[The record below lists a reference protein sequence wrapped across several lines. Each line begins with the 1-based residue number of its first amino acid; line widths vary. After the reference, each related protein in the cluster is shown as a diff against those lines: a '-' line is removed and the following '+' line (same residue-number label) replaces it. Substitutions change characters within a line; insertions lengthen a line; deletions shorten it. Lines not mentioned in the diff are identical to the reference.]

1 MDIEKILR
9 IIQQEFPS
17 KAIDLSESLGLVK
30 ETIGDMMNGINDK
43 MSEAFAQRDFAT
55 RKKYEADEETEK
67 KTIPNYSDYY
77 VDTNVEHILYEDY
90 THKRPCGFRI
100 NEDKIKLMVK
110 FMLKPS

>member
-43 MSEAFAQRDFAT
+43 MSEAFAQ
-55 RKKYEADEETEK
+55 
-67 KTIPNYSDYY
+67 
-77 VDTNVEHILYEDY
+77 
-90 THKRPCGFRI
+90 
-100 NEDKIKLMVK
+100 
-110 FMLKPS
+110 